1 MKNSRETGEQPGNG
15 RTAGKQENS
24 RHEETGLFSDRSGTT
39 FLISG
44 HQYSDACMT
53 SNPSGRIFLFLKK

>member
-24 RHEETGLFSDRSGTT
+24 RETGE
-39 FLISG
+39 
-44 HQYSDACMT
+44 QPA
-53 SNPSGRIFLFLKK
+53 